1 MNQAKKLQSLQDL
14 VVNFIDKLPQ
24 DLKGESKGFSALI
37 LDSNQDAAREL
48 ENILSNIGCKCD
60 LVATLREAKDKV
72 RKNSNYSL
80 VIAEPR
86 PAGSSETEGISFLSN
101 LKMEYP
107 GIIPILTVSFTES
120 EDAVGALRK
129 NILGFFIKP
138 YKEHEVIKNLNELLS
153 LYDRKNYLV
162 MLLQMFVQNFNSWKE
177 QN

>member
-1 MNQAKKLQSLQDL
+1 MTKTNELESLQNL
-14 VVNFIDKLPQ
+14 VDNFIDKLPQ

-37 LDSNQDAAREL
+37 LDSNQDSAKEL
-48 ENILSNIGCKCD
+48 QNILINIGCKCD
-60 LVATLREAKDKV
+60 LVASLREAEDKIK
-72 RKNSNYSL
+72 KNSNYSL

-86 PAGSSETEGISFLSN
+86 PAGSSETQGISFLSS

-138 YKEHEVIKNLNELLS
+138 YREHEVIKNLNELLS

-162 MLLQMFVQNFNSWKE
+162 MLLQMFIQNFNSWKE
-177 QN
+177 